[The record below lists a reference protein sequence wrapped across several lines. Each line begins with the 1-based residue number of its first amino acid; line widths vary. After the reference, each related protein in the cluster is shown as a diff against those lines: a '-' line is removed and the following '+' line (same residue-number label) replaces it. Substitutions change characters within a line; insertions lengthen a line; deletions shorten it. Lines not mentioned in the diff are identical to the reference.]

1 MITPE
6 LIADIRRLFH
16 AEHWKVGTIAAE
28 LGLHPDTVK
37 RALRTEFFTQAR
49 SLIARPSDPFLE
61 LIVSTLKQHP
71 RLRATRLFE
80 MLRDRGYQGS
90 ISQLR
95 RVIKQLRPSSGE
107 AFLRLS
113 VLPGE
118 HAQVDWASFGLV
130 TVGRAKRRLSCFV
143 LTLSY
148 SRAFYFEFFFDQTL
162 ENFFQGHVNAF
173 ADLGGVVRTCLYDN
187 LKAVVLERHGEA
199 IRFHPRLLELCGHYH
214 FAARPCRP
222 ARGNEKGRVERTIR
236 YLRDSF
242 FAARPFTSLARL
254 NREAI
259 EWRDRVA
266 LARRW
271 PSDSS
276 LTVAEA
282 FAQERSRLLPLP
294 AHPFE
299 CELIKTV
306 RSDKTI
312 YIRFDLNN
320 YSIPHSYLRRH
331 LTLAASAST
340 VRLLD
345 GPREVARHP
354 RCYDREQRIDDPAH
368 LAALLEEKRQALGAT
383 AVGRLQQS
391 VPSIAQ
397 FLDAAFQR
405 GESVAHQT
413 SRLLELLDDY
423 GARDLSAAVA
433 EALARQTPR
442 ADSVA
447 FILNRRRR
455 APQQL
460 LLPVDLSRHPHLADL
475 SVPTHHLEV
484 YDELSSKDDPSD
496 DDPNR

>member
-1 MITPE
+1 
-6 LIADIRRLFH
+6 
-16 AEHWKVGTIAAE
+16 
-28 LGLHPDTVK
+28 
-37 RALRTEFFTQAR
+37 
-49 SLIARPSDPFLE
+49 
-61 LIVSTLKQHP
+61 
-71 RLRATRLFE
+71 
-80 MLRDRGYQGS
+80 
-90 ISQLR
+90 
-95 RVIKQLRPSSGE
+95 
-107 AFLRLS
+107 
-113 VLPGE
+113 
-118 HAQVDWASFGLV
+118 
-130 TVGRAKRRLSCFV
+130 
-143 LTLSY
+143 
-148 SRAFYFEFFFDQTL
+148 
-162 ENFFQGHVNAF
+162 
-173 ADLGGVVRTCLYDN
+173 
-187 LKAVVLERHGEA
+187 
-199 IRFHPRLLELCGHYH
+199 
-214 FAARPCRP
+214 
-222 ARGNEKGRVERTIR
+222 
-236 YLRDSF
+236 
-242 FAARPFTSLARL
+242 
-254 NREAI
+254 
-259 EWRDRVA
+259 
-266 LARRW
+266 
-271 PSDSS
+271 
-276 LTVAEA
+276 
-282 FAQERSRLLPLP
+282 LLPLP

-320 YSIPHSYLRRH
+320 YSIPHSYLRRP

-484 YDELSSKDDPSD
+484 YDELSSNDDPSD